1 MKMYKILWTSLSSDI
16 MHTYHTEKN
25 TDQQSL
31 LLKELQ
37 ANARQEKGVQVQIK
51 MQLQL
56 LHEKGQI

>member
-1 MKMYKILWTSLSSDI
+1 MKIYKILWTSLSSDI
-16 MHTYHTEKN
+16 MQTCHTEKN

-31 LLKELQ
+31 LVKELL
-37 ANARQEKGVQVQIK
+37 ANARQEKEVQVQIK